1 MGKPEA
7 YVENYLYAQA
17 KAHQG
22 ECYKFTSG
30 VSGVPD
36 RILVLRGY
44 TIFIEL
50 KALGEKPRDQQWVQI
65 ERMQKAG
72 AEVHVIDNREDID
85 LLLADVMD
93 RALPPNPNKLPTSAI
108 LRRAFKSL
116 VLKTSRK

>member
-7 YVENYLYAQA
+7 YVEDYLYAQV
-17 KAHQG
+17 KVRKG

-36 RILVLRGY
+36 RIIVLNGY

-65 ERMQKAG
+65 ERMQKSG
-72 AEVHVIDNREDID
+72 AEVHVIDNRQDID
-85 LLLADVMD
+85 LLLTDVMS
-93 RALPPNPNKLPTSAI
+93 RAVPPNPNKLPTSSI